1 VAADPLADELME
13 AVQARLTEWSA
24 LEIEDRRPLQLQAAP
39 VGGEPIGYDAALGLP
54 FRDFSVGEQWG
65 AAWDTWWFRLG
76 GEIPPAWAGRPVV
89 VRLVIGDGATGFAGE
104 GMLWRDGR
112 PVTGVAPRHSEYVW
126 TDAAAA
132 GERVTLLLE
141 AAANPV
147 AMGAVVPDGVQS
159 GPLLYTVSVAELA
172 VVRDDVRALTR
183 DLRLLRDLARLQ
195 PERDDVRDA
204 LRAAVGAAP
213 AEAAQAM
220 QSVLGKPAAAGAHRV
235 IAVGNAHI
243 DTAWLWPFR
252 ETRRKTAR
260 TLATAFAWMARY
272 PDYHFALSQP
282 QQVAWLQESYPDLF
296 ARLRE
301 QVAAGQV
308 QPVGAMWVEPDCNV
322 PSGESLVRQL
332 VEGKRY
338 WQQQLGVD
346 VQECW
351 LPDAF
356 GYTASLPQLLRLAGV
371 RWFVSQKLSWNDT
384 NRFAHHTFWWQG
396 IDGSRVLAHFPPG
409 DTYSGVLNVG
419 EILTAQRNETSAG
432 TAKQSLFL
440 YGLGDGGGG
449 PTQGMLERAR
459 RLASVEGLP
468 RVEQGTARA
477 FLEAAER
484 DAADAPVWGQEL
496 YFEKHRGTYT
506 THARVKRGNRQLE
519 QALLAAERWCLAAS
533 RAGGPAYPADDLR
546 ALWRSLL
553 LHQFHDVLP
562 GTSIAW
568 VYRDTFADYERIRA
582 ETDRL
587 TDAAQQHLAAAADG
601 ETIAFNA
608 APFPRR
614 EVVEGRWVDVPP
626 NGYASVADDARPPG
640 DVAPVTVDDRLLDNG
655 LLRVRLDEAGHL
667 VSVLHRATGR
677 EALAGP
683 ANVLQL
689 LDDRPAQWDAWD
701 IDAWT
706 MDTAEPVDAVESME
720 VVEATPLRA
729 AIRVVRRF
737 GASCV
742 EQTISVSAGSPRVD
756 LHTRVDWHEEHR
768 LLKVAYPVDVHSR
781 SARCEM
787 QFGYVERPTH
797 RDTSY
802 DAARFEVCAHRWID
816 LSEDGFG
823 VALLNDG
830 RYGHDVR
837 GNVIRMSLLRAPLW
851 PDPAADRGV
860 SEVRHALLP
869 HAGDLRP
876 VVAQA
881 YALNAPIV
889 LRPAGGDRAVR
900 VGLVEIDEPGIVVE
914 AVKRADESDGVVV
927 RVYESLGG
935 RRRGA
940 LRTVWPVSEVTEVD
954 LLERPIGEAI
964 PVTGDRVDVEL
975 RPFEIRTLLLT

>member
-1 VAADPLADELME
+1 VQRALPLAGRERHLGTGQRPVDADNAHEVHAGSVRSSSVAADPLADELME

-338 WQQQLGVD
+338 WQQQLAYGKDFAKIDIPVLQTAGYYFGGPGAA
-346 VQECW
+346 VYYLTEHYKYK
-351 LPDAF
+351 PDAQHYLVI
-356 GYTASLPQLLRLAGV
+356 GPY
-371 RWFVSQKLSWNDT
+371 D
-384 NRFAHHTFWWQG
+384 
-396 IDGSRVLAHFPPG
+396 HF
-409 DTYSGVLNVG
+409 
-419 EILTAQRNETSAG
+419 TAQRGTIYAFGEKLDSIAG
-432 TAKQSLFL
+432 YPLDPVAQVDLSDLRFEWFDYVL
-440 YGLGDGGGG
+440 RGG
-449 PTQGMLERAR
+449 PKPALLKDKINYEVTGANVWKHAPSIAAMAAR
-459 RLASVEGLP
+459 TMRLDLNAKHAAGGAMKLTVDLADRSDVD
-468 RVEQGTARA
+468 RVEQDVGVTDKIDARNGIT
-477 FLEAAER
+477 FISEPI
-484 DAADAPVWGQEL
+484 ADAIEW
-496 YFEKHRGTYT
+496 
-506 THARVKRGNRQLE
+506 
-519 QALLAAERWCLAAS
+519 S
-533 RAGGPAYPADDLR
+533 
-546 ALWRSLL
+546 
-553 LHQFHDVLP
+553 
-562 GTSIAW
+562 
-568 VYRDTFADYERIRA
+568 
-582 ETDRL
+582 
-587 TDAAQQHLAAAADG
+587 
-601 ETIAFNA
+601 
-608 APFPRR
+608 
-614 EVVEGRWVDVPP
+614 
-626 NGYASVADDARPPG
+626 
-640 DVAPVTVDDRLLDNG
+640 G
-655 LLRVRLDEAGHL
+655 LFAGHL
-667 VSVLHRATGR
+667 ELVTNKRDFDFTVQPYVLSPRGKYTALPPYWSRASHVDDATTRHLLTPGKRQTLSFMSRRLLSHRAEPGSRLVVVLSVIKEQGRQINYGTGK
-677 EALAGP
+677 
-683 ANVLQL
+683 
-689 LDDRPAQWDAWD
+689 DISDATKRCPN
-701 IDAWT
+701 A
-706 MDTAEPVDAVESME
+706 P
-720 VVEATPLRA
+720 
-729 AIRVVRRF
+729 
-737 GASCV
+737 
-742 EQTISVSAGSPRVD
+742 GSTSFRM
-756 LHTRVDWHEEHR
+756 
-768 LLKVAYPVDVHSR
+768 VAYSTKTVPAITDS
-781 SARCEM
+781 
-787 QFGYVERPTH
+787 PT
-797 RDTSY
+797 
-802 DAARFEVCAHRWID
+802 
-816 LSEDGFG
+816 
-823 VALLNDG
+823 
-830 RYGHDVR
+830 
-837 GNVIRMSLLRAPLW
+837 VIRMKS
-851 PDPAADRGV
+851 
-860 SEVRHALLP
+860 S
-869 HAGDLRP
+869 
-876 VVAQA
+876 
-881 YALNAPIV
+881 
-889 LRPAGGDRAVR
+889 VR
-900 VGLVEIDEPGIVVE
+900 VS
-914 AVKRADESDGVVV
+914 RA
-927 RVYESLGG
+927 R
-935 RRRGA
+935 
-940 LRTVWPVSEVTEVD
+940 
-954 LLERPIGEAI
+954 
-964 PVTGDRVDVEL
+964 
-975 RPFEIRTLLLT
+975 